1 MAKYDQIKKSM
12 YYFYE
17 KNKHLGMKEIFDKF
31 DGLGASKRTLYS
43 WLEQFQEKTP

>member
-17 KNKHLGMKEIFDKF
+17 KNKHLGKKCDRNIAVRIDHM
-31 DGLGASKRTLYS
+31 
-43 WLEQFQEKTP
+43 